1 MIRAKNIKV
10 NEIRRILEIISTN
23 RVDDEEEVATLAHL
37 LDEANITSARYD
49 QLMRSVF
56 ILNFT
61 FICNQ
66 LYLKI
71 KNGIFS
77 RVLFVKMHLEVGTA
91 VC

>member
-10 NEIRRILEIISTN
+10 NEMRRILEIISTN

-61 FICNQ
+61 FICYQ
-66 LYLKI
+66 LYC
-71 KNGIFS
+71 IFKKTENFHA
-77 RVLFVKMHLEVGTA
+77 L
-91 VC
+91 